1 MVLTRN
7 FLNEVTNVG
16 TDDSN
21 SIEFGNGKGR
31 ARIKISKQ
39 QNMGM
44 NEGAEMDWTYWRV
57 SPKGPTN
64 SARESQITTTAS
76 LPHHSTCLAGPSAP
90 ITEEVSKSAISRW
103 KSVDT
108 TQRLRLKVISARDL
122 PLGEGDTWVNGPRD
136 TRWSTLSRLSTA
148 WIVASTDSRT
158 STWRDI
164 FKSGGMIAHACGG
177 SCRPDEV
184 KFWLSDNILE

>member
-44 NEGAEMDWTYWRV
+44 NEGAEMD
-57 SPKGPTN
+57 
-64 SARESQITTTAS
+64 
-76 LPHHSTCLAGPSAP
+76 
-90 ITEEVSKSAISRW
+90 
-103 KSVDT
+103 
-108 TQRLRLKVISARDL
+108 
-122 PLGEGDTWVNGPRD
+122 
-136 TRWSTLSRLSTA
+136 
-148 WIVASTDSRT
+148 
-158 STWRDI
+158 
-164 FKSGGMIAHACGG
+164 
-177 SCRPDEV
+177 
-184 KFWLSDNILE
+184 